1 MTQPLP
7 PDWENPHLQGIRR
20 LPMHASG
27 FPFPDEFSART
38 RQPLRSP
45 WVRSLDGDWRFRL
58 CANPSTLP
66 GGFQQPDFADQEW
79 DAISVP
85 GNWTLQGY
93 DRPIYCNIQMPIPLD
108 PPFVPHDDNPTG
120 LYRRAFDVPPDW
132 GGRRLILRFDGV
144 ESAFYVWV
152 NGQMAGFSKD
162 SRLPAEFDITE
173 LARPGGNHLAVQV
186 IRWSDGSYLEDQD
199 HWRMAGIYRSV
210 WLYSLPPLFIADV
223 FARPLL
229 EEDLR
234 SGRLVVDVRLGGA
247 LKQADGARVEM
258 QLFDPYGRAVFEGY
272 QSTEFRVAVD
282 SLPQVRL
289 VRRVFAP
296 LLWSAETPHLYTL
309 VVRLLEQGGAPL
321 QYVACRVGFRR
332 VEVRGR
338 QFLVNGRA
346 VRIRGVNR
354 HEHDERYG
362 KTLSLESMIADI
374 RLMKQHNINAVR
386 TSHYPNDERW
396 YDLCDE
402 YGLYVWDEAN
412 IEAHA
417 LYNRLCHD
425 PDWRLAFLERGARMV
440 ERDKNHPCV
449 VVWSL
454 GNESGYGAN
463 HDALA
468 GWMRACDPTRPLHY
482 EGAIAAD
489 WESGHAASDI
499 VCPMYPPVEK
509 IRRFGLTS
517 RDPRPLILC
526 EYAHAMGNSPGGLGE
541 YWDVINTTPGLQ
553 GGFIWDWVDQG
564 LLKTDPQGR
573 RYWAYGGDFGDQ
585 PNDRNFCINGI
596 VFPDRT
602 PHPALYE
609 VKKVYQPLRVR
620 PLDLREGR
628 VEIHNDYDF
637 LPLSHLRGEWE
648 IAVDGE
654 VWQRGSLP
662 LLSTPPGESQPLQLN
677 YRLPPLR
684 PGQEAFLTLRF
695 RLAEDCAWAEADHEV
710 AWEQFRLPLDVPPVI
725 HPPGGL
731 PPVEAQAD
739 SSGLHLRAPAGE
751 VHFDLH
757 SGFLTDFR
765 YHGVRLIEHGARLN
779 LWRAPTDNDGF
790 KWAQDH
796 HGKLLGEWLDAG
808 LDRLEH
814 HLLEMQWKSGEAGS
828 VSVRAVH
835 RICARDVPAGYR
847 MFSNYTLTGSGWLAL
862 QVDLRPFGRLPVL
875 PRLGVQLTLPPGFE
889 QFCWLGRG
897 PHESYADRKRG
908 APVGLYCGSVDEQFV
923 PYIMPQENGN
933 KTDVR
938 WAALRDAAGWGLLAS
953 ADRLLEVSVSHF
965 TADDLYRALHS
976 VELARRPQV
985 YLNLDVRQ
993 LGLGS
998 ASCGPGVG
1006 EGYLLHP
1013 AAERFTLLFQPLAP
1027 GDDPRSI
1034 GRRWVELPSAFTAEG
1049 EGGENGI

>member
-1 MTQPLP
+1 MNQTLPL
-7 PDWENPHLQGIRR
+7 DWENPHLQAVNR

-27 FPFPDEFSART
+27 FPFPDEASALT
-38 RQPLRSP
+38 RQPLLSP
-45 WVRSLDGDWRFRL
+45 WVCSLDGIWRFHFS
-58 CANPSTLP
+58 ANPFDLP
-66 GGFQQPDFADQEW
+66 KGFDQPDFTDREW
-79 DAISVP
+79 DEISVP

-93 DRPIYCNIQMPIPLD
+93 DKPIYCNIQMPIPLN
-108 PPFVPHDDNPTG
+108 PPFVPHEDNPTG
-120 LYRRAFDVPPDW
+120 LYRRIFDIPHGW
-132 GGRRLILRFDGV
+132 QGRRIILRFDGV

-152 NGQMAGFSKD
+152 NGQQAGFSKD
-162 SRLPAEFDITE
+162 SRLPAEFDISE
-173 LARPGGNHLAVQV
+173 LVQAGRNHLAVQV

-223 FARPLL
+223 FSRPLL
-229 EEDLR
+229 ADDLR
-234 SGRLVVDVRLGGA
+234 SGHLEVDVRLGGA
-247 LKQADGARVEM
+247 LNQADGAPVEM
-258 QLFDPYGRAVFEGY
+258 QLFDPHGQAVFEGY
-272 QSTEFRVAVD
+272 LSVEFRVVMEN
-282 SLPQVRL
+282 LPQVRL
-289 VRRVFAP
+289 QGAVEAP

-309 VVRLLEQGGAPL
+309 VVRLVEQGGAPS
-321 QYVACRVGFRR
+321 QYFACRLGFRR
-332 VEVRGR
+332 VEVRER
-338 QFLVNGRA
+338 QLLINGRA
-346 VRIRGVNR
+346 VQIRGVNR
-354 HEHDERYG
+354 HEHDERHG
-362 KTLSLESMIADI
+362 KTLSLEGMIEDI

-425 PDWRLAFLERGARMV
+425 PGWRLAFLERGARMV

-468 GWMRACDPTRPLHY
+468 GWIRAYDPARPLHY

-489 WESGHAASDI
+489 WESGRAASDI

-509 IRRFGLTS
+509 IRQFGLHS

-541 YWDVINTTPGLQ
+541 YWDVIRTTPGLQ

-564 LLKTDPQGR
+564 LLKSDAQGR

-609 VKKVYQPLRVR
+609 VKKIYQPLRVR
-620 PLDLREGR
+620 PLDLREGW

-637 LPLSHLRGEWE
+637 LSLSHLRGEWE
-648 IAVDGE
+648 ISVDGE
-654 VWQRGSLP
+654 VWQRGCLP
-662 LLSTPPGESQPLQLN
+662 HLTTPPGSSQSVPLN
-677 YRLPPLR
+677 YSPPPLL
-684 PGQEAFLTLRF
+684 PGQEAFLTIRF
-695 RLAEDCAWAEADHEV
+695 RLAEDCAWADAGHEA
-710 AWEQFRLPLDVPPVI
+710 AWEQFRLPLDVPRLCLRLDEV
-725 HPPGGL
+725 PPLVVEQL
-731 PPVEAQAD
+731 PDRLVLNGRGFQVGFDP
-739 SSGLHLRAPAGE
+739 SSGML
-751 VHFDLH
+751 
-757 SGFLTDFR
+757 SGFVVEGIHLLQA
-765 YHGVRLIEHGARLN
+765 GPRLN
-779 LWRAPTDNDGF
+779 FWRAPTDNDGF
-790 KWAQDH
+790 KWAADH
-796 HGKLLGEWLDAG
+796 SGKLLGEWLQAG
-808 LDRLEH
+808 LNWLEQRL
-814 HLLEMQWKSGEAGS
+814 LSLDWLQPNPAAVIITTRQRIQAPEA
-828 VSVRAVH
+828 
-835 RICARDVPAGYR
+835 PAGWDADLR
-847 MFSNYTLTGSGWLAL
+847 CTLYGSAAL
-862 QVDLRPFGRLPVL
+862 LIQVDLRPFGRLPVL
-875 PRLGVQLTLPPGFE
+875 PRVGLQMVLPPGFD

-897 PHESYADRKRG
+897 AHETYNDRKRG

-938 WAALRDAAGWGLLAS
+938 WAALRNEAGWGLLAS
-953 ADRLLEVSVSHF
+953 ADRRLEVSVSHY
-965 TADDLYRALHS
+965 TADDLYRAMHTC
-976 VELARRPQV
+976 ELTRRPEV

-1006 EGYLLHP
+1006 EGYQIHP
-1013 AAERFTLLFQPLAP
+1013 LAERFSILLQPIRP
-1027 GDDPRSI
+1027 GDDPRQL
-1034 GRRWVELPSAFTAEG
+1034 GRRWVESPGALSAG
-1049 EGGENGI
+1049 EGAANDI